1 MAPETVGKV
10 LVFTVNDPDSILL
23 QTIAAP
29 TLQFVNLQK
38 KLRTS
43 NEKAFRS
50 TIPAYVVLVSVLE
63 LRSTQN

>member
-10 LVFTVNDPDSILL
+10 LVFTVNDPDPILL

-63 LRSTQN
+63 QRSTQN